1 MPEVGLPHSEILY
14 SDSSL
19 RTELSLGS
27 EERIKNMKLGR
38 IAWFEEADF
47 KSARERGMEFIELD
61 VNDRAETF
69 LENVDVI
76 RSRSEA
82 YQVPVAAVGRWGSDR
97 ISVDGIRQE
106 ELEYRLIDAA
116 AALNCDIYIT
126 GCNYVQE
133 LSYYENCGLA
143 ISYFEKLIAHG
154 KEKGV
159 KIAVY
164 NCRWNN
170 FVCNPMAYTVIMGYL
185 KDLYIKYDP
194 SHCIYDGGDYLKEA
208 RDWGDRF
215 IHVHLKGS
223 LVIGGERF
231 DDPPAGLDQ
240 TNWGAFLA
248 ILHAKGYDRA
258 LSIEPHSANWRGEL
272 GEKGIDYTIQYF
284 RNLLL

>member
-1 MPEVGLPHSEILY
+1 
-14 SDSSL
+14 
-19 RTELSLGS
+19 
-27 EERIKNMKLGR
+27 MKLGR

-61 VNDRAETF
+61 VNVRAVVF

-76 RSRSEA
+76 RCRSEA
-82 YQVPVAAVGRWGSDR
+82 YKMPIGAVGRWGSDR
-97 ISVDGIRQE
+97 ICKDGIRQE
-106 ELEYRLIDAA
+106 ELELEYRLIDAA
-116 AALNCDIYIT
+116 SALNCEVYIT
-126 GCNYVQE
+126 GCNYVEE

-170 FVCNPMAYTVIMGYL
+170 FVCNPMAYTVILGYL

-194 SHCIYDGGDYLKEA
+194 SHCIYDGGDYLKET
-208 RDWGDRF
+208 RDWGERF
-215 IHVHLKGS
+215 LHVHLKGS